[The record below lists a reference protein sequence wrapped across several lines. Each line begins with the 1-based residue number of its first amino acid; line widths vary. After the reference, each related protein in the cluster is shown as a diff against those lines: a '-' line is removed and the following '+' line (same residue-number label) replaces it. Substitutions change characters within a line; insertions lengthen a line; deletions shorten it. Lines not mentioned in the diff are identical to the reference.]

1 MKQIITLFLFFIIN
15 ISFAQ
20 SNFYNGFE
28 SGFKNGY
35 CHNQGISCISPVP
48 PNSPIP
54 KVNEN
59 INSYQDG
66 YNRGFEM
73 GLNSNKSRSTSTEN
87 SRQRYQTSSSTF
99 VENKMSNINYNDVLA
114 IAGVLRQAKEKALEL
129 FNDEKYEESV
139 EICKAGLKIN
149 PKDDE
154 FMMFI
159 GDIDSRFL
167 NNDGE
172 ALYYLEKAYRI
183 NRMENV
189 KNKID
194 RIRNGTEERVK
205 ISGNLVTPEN
215 VMTKEQ
221 EIINLEIEISQ
232 YFKAANYLKVLELAS
247 KYSLMKPGIIAN
259 TYLGYANY
267 YLKDYTNAVKYF
279 SLALIA
285 KQVPDIFFIRSI
297 SKSELNDKLGA
308 IWDLDKLI
316 ELGES
321 KGQYDMATV
330 YNNKAYALVGLKKYK
345 EALPLVKKALSLNS
359 NIWYIWDTS
368 GEINYNLKLY
378 KECISDMEKAI
389 SLNPDGNSYYYCG
402 LSKVKLMQSKNAC
415 KDFSKAG
422 ELGKKEAYQAINQY
436 CK

>member
-1 MKQIITLFLFFIIN
+1 MKQTITLFLFFIIN

-20 SNFYNGFE
+20 SNFFNGFKN
-28 SGFKNGY
+28 GFKNGY
-35 CHNQGISCISPVP
+35 CHNQGISCISPIP
-48 PNSPIP
+48 PNPPIL

-73 GLNSNKSRSTSTEN
+73 GLNSNKSTSTTTEN
-87 SRQRYQTSSSTF
+87 NRQRYQTSSSKY
-99 VENKMSNINYNDVLA
+99 VEDKMSNINYNDAVA
-114 IAGVLRQAKEKALEL
+114 IARVLIQAKEKALEL

-167 NNDGE
+167 NNDRE
-172 ALYYLEKAYRI
+172 ALYYLEKAYGI
-183 NRMENV
+183 NRMQSV
-189 KNKID
+189 KSKIN

-205 ISGNLVTPEN
+205 ISERQVSTKN
-215 VMTKEQ
+215 VVSKEQ
-221 EIINLEIEISQ
+221 VIKNLEIEISGYLTNQ
-232 YFKAANYLKVLELAS
+232 NYLKALELAN
-247 KYSLMKPGIIAN
+247 KYKSMNPGIIAN
-259 TYLGYANY
+259 TYLGYVFY
-267 YLKDYTNAVKYF
+267 YLEDYANTVQYL
-279 SLALIA
+279 SLVLAE
-285 KQVPDIFFIRSI
+285 KQVPDIYFLRSI
-297 SKSELNDKLGA
+297 SKSKLNDNYGTIA
-308 IWDLDKLI
+308 DLDKLI
-316 ELGES
+316 DLGES
-321 KGQYDMATV
+321 KGNYDMATV
-330 YNNKAYALVGLKKYK
+330 YNNKAYALVGLGKYN

-378 KECISDMEKAI
+378 PQCISDMEKAI
-389 SLNPDGNSYYYCG
+389 SLKADGNSYYYRG
-402 LSKVKLMQSKNAC
+402 LSKVKMMKFKNAC
-415 KDFSKAG
+415 EDLSKAG
-422 ELGKKEAYQAINQY
+422 ELGKKEAYQAISKY